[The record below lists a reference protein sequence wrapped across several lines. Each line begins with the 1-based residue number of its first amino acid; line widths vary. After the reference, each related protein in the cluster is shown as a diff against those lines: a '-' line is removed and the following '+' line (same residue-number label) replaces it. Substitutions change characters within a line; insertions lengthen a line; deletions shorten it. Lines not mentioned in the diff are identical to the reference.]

1 MSTTP
6 KRLTQTAPQGEP
18 CSVGSAGPALLFV
31 VALFVNV
38 CGIGWGLPNGNETWA
53 NDAIQPGAP
62 LSILHRVLVSEPWNS
77 GWFWFKYPMGHVF
90 VLGAVY
96 APYLVGL
103 MLTGGLSSP
112 TAAYPHGFANPDA
125 FSRRSR
131 ILGRLVSATMGALA
145 AVVAYACLVRSFGR
159 RTALAGGVAVAFC
172 YPMVFYSHTTNVEV
186 PYVFWMLLALLA
198 AVRLVEGEDRRKW
211 WILLGGAAAMSV
223 STKELGAGFFLG
235 IPPAILLAYRVRG
248 ASLAALFRGGA
259 VAAIATLTVMVVA
272 NNALLNPLGYARR
285 VGFLTQT
292 LAPEVALEYAPYYF
306 PIDLGTSKSASAEL
320 QQLAKAGT
328 RTLESLGLP
337 TAMLALAGL
346 WLAARRRPLWAA
358 LVIAC
363 GVTSYLF
370 GTRAML
376 SLSMRYVL
384 PLSVLGAMFAGIAIG
399 ALLEARS
406 LTWPARAVALAA
418 LGWIVLYGIDV
429 NRMLLN
435 DGRYEAER
443 WLATNTSAGDTVEVF
458 QRPTYLP
465 RIPPSLRLTEVPFEA
480 RTVDGLRS
488 RSPRWIVLSSAGLS
502 GVTVA
507 YSKDWKSE
515 GGDAEEWMP
524 SQIAPGGA
532 VMNYKRRDNV
542 ELLDRAHGGA
552 AGLPASGDFRA
563 QSRGFHARSFKA
575 STRRFR
581 STSARSTRNS

>member
-1 MSTTP
+1 
-6 KRLTQTAPQGEP
+6 
-18 CSVGSAGPALLFV
+18 VLFV
-31 VALFVNV
+31 VALAVNV

-62 LSILHRVLVSEPWNS
+62 LSILYRVLVSEPWNS

-90 VLGAVY
+90 VLGAAY
-96 APYLVGL
+96 APYLAGL

-125 FSRRSR
+125 AFTTLAL
-131 ILGRLVSATMGALA
+131 LGRSVSATMGALA

-198 AVRLVEGEDRRKW
+198 AVRLIEGEERRAW
-211 WILLGGAAAMSV
+211 WMLLGAAAAMSV
-223 STKELGAGFFLG
+223 STKELVAGFFLG

-248 ASLAALFRGGA
+248 TSLVALVRGGA
-259 VAAIATLTVMVVA
+259 VAGIATFAVMLVA

-292 LAPEVALEYAPYYF
+292 LAPDVALEYAPYYF
-306 PIDLGTSKSASAEL
+306 PIDLGTSKSAAAEL

-328 RTLESLGLP
+328 RTLESLGVP
-337 TAMLALAGL
+337 TALLALAGL
-346 WLAARRRPLWAA
+346 VVAGRRRPLWAA
-358 LVIAC
+358 LVISC
-363 GVTSYLF
+363 GLTSYLF

-384 PLSVLGAMFAGIAIG
+384 PLSVLGAMLAGVAIG
-399 ALLEARS
+399 ALLDSRS
-406 LTWPARAVALAA
+406 LVRPARALAVAA
-418 LGWIVLYGIDV
+418 LGWIVLYGVDV
-429 NRMLLN
+429 DRMLLH

-443 WLATNTSAGDTVEVF
+443 WLGAHAVPGDTVEVY

-465 RIPPSLRLTEVPFEA
+465 RIPTSLNATEVPFEA
-480 RTVDGLRS
+480 RTVEGLRS

-515 GGDAEEWMP
+515 GGDTEEWLP

-542 ELLDRAHGGA
+542 ELLTELTAERLGYRRVEGFAVEPWIPRTLIQSLNPEISIYERAVDDH
-552 AGLPASGDFRA
+552 S
-563 QSRGFHARSFKA
+563 
-575 STRRFR
+575 
-581 STSARSTRNS
+581 